1 MKLFKTLYISLS
13 LVIILSC
20 NGNIYN
26 PETKN
31 TEQDSMKLIKFNMVM
46 TDILPNIWSSIR
58 IFEISQT
65 NSPYDKESLE
75 IKTCISKLSSH
86 NIRNIR
92 DNELG
97 KIKKEFNISYSSI
110 NPALENTIYNYIDN
124 LSIFLDFTIDKMN
137 DSIYTTATPVAT
149 WEKDIRLIDINSKLA
164 PNKNLYVAIRDYK
177 LERNNT
183 MGPVSQVLDKYESE
197 IFESSVL
204 FYMRD
209 FVSQI
214 IDGSDIDDNQNVD
227 YYFWQG
233 NKQKFINSSI
243 CSK

>member
-1 MKLFKTLYISLS
+1 
-13 LVIILSC
+13 
-20 NGNIYN
+20 
-26 PETKN
+26 
-31 TEQDSMKLIKFNMVM
+31 MVM
-46 TDILPNIWSSIR
+46 NDFLPNVWSSIK

-92 DNELG
+92 DNELEA
-97 KIKKEFNISYSSI
+97 IKKEFNISYSSI
-110 NPALENTIYNYIDN
+110 NPALENKIYNYIDN

-137 DSIYTTATPVAT
+137 NSIYTTATPVAT
-149 WEKDIRLIDINSKLA
+149 WEKDIRLIDKNSKLA
-164 PNKNLYVAIRDYK
+164 PNKNLYVAITEYK
-177 LERNNT
+177 SKRNSAI
-183 MGPVSQVLDKYESE
+183 GPVSQVFEKFESE

-209 FVSQI
+209 FISHI
-214 IDGSDIDDNQNVD
+214 IGSTDINNNQNID
-227 YYFWQG
+227 YYFWQS

-243 CSK
+243 CAK